1 MIMDNNIYEIDEIKS
16 RLAPVFGANGVRSAV
31 LFGSY
36 AKGSAT
42 EKSDIDLLVD
52 SGLKGLDFVGL
63 AEYLREALEREVDVI
78 DIRYVKKGSWI
89 DDEARET
96 GIRIYG

>member
-1 MIMDNNIYEIDEIKS
+1 MVKVYEIEEIKS
-16 RLAPVFGANGVRSAV
+16 RLAPVFDANGVRSAV

-36 AKGSAT
+36 AKGSAN
-42 EKSDIDLLVD
+42 EKSDVDLLVD

-63 AEYLREALEREVDVI
+63 AEYIREALEKEVDVI
-78 DIRYVKKGSWI
+78 DIGYVKKGSRI
-89 DDEARET
+89 EEEARET

>member
-1 MIMDNNIYEIDEIKS
+1 MVKVYDVEEIKS
-16 RLAPVFGANGVRSAV
+16 RLTPVFDANGVRSAV

-42 EKSDIDLLVD
+42 EKSDVDLLVD

-63 AEYLREALEREVDVI
+63 AEYIREALDKEVDVI
-78 DIRYVKKGSWI
+78 DVGYVKKGSMI
-89 DDEARET
+89 EDEVRET